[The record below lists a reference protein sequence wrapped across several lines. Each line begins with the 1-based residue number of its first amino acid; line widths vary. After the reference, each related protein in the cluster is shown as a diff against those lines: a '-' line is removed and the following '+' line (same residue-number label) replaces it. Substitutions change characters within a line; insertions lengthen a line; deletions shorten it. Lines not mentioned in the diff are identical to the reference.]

1 MERQKIVTIKD
12 FNAGDKVYTLELH
25 TGQCL
30 EGKPI
35 PPDIQKVEVVS
46 VGKKYLQTSRE
57 KYQNDDREYLKEVV
71 TYGRAKMLFGT
82 EKEVKNYLEKM
93 ELAKWLGTMSTTD
106 VEAYSLE
113 QLRKVKEILDEAD
126 QE

>member
-12 FNAGDKVYTLELH
+12 FKVGEVVYTLEMH
-25 TGQCL
+25 TGQWL

-35 PPDIQKVEVVS
+35 PPDIQKAEVVS
-46 VGKKYLQTSRE
+46 VGKKYLHTKQGR
-57 KYQNDDREYLKEVV
+57 YQNVDREYLKEVV
-71 TYGRAKMLFGT
+71 TFGRAKMLFGT
-82 EKEVKNYLEKM
+82 EKEVKNFLEKI

-113 QLRKVKEILDEAD
+113 QLRKVKEILDRAD